1 MKEGNKM
8 SEKTSLY
15 LLTGF
20 LGAGKTTLLTNILND
35 LSGEKVG
42 VIMNEFGKIGIDG
55 TIIKRDDMELVEIN
69 RGSIFCSCLKI
80 SFVQAMCEMTD
91 RNLKY
96 LFVESSGLAD
106 PSNIG
111 EIMKAV
117 QEFKGDVYDYKA
129 AICLVDAVHFLDQLK
144 DLETVERQI
153 KHCHLAVISKADLV
167 DESTIETIKAKIR
180 EINNKVEIQT
190 AVFGKLNYDFLKEDL
205 MKNQWV
211 ETEDTTN
218 TPENKPK
225 TLNLIFK
232 GALKKEEL
240 SRFIDIIS
248 EDTYRIKG
256 FFKLK
261 DGWNQ
266 VDVVNKRIDYKPSD
280 SPEIESQLVI
290 ISKIGPAIIKKIF
303 NAWNKV
309 IDQEMQLKN

>member
-1 MKEGNKM
+1 M

-20 LGAGKTTLLTNILND
+20 LGSGKTTLLTNVLND

-55 TIIKRDDMELVEIN
+55 TIIKRNDMELVEIN

-80 SFVQAMCEMTD
+80 SFVQAMCEMAD

-117 QEFKGDVYDYKA
+117 KEFKGDVYDYKA

-153 KHCHLAVISKADLV
+153 KHCHLAVMSKADLV
-167 DESTIETIKAKIR
+167 DEITLEKIKTKIY
-180 EINNKVEIQT
+180 EINNKIEIQT
-190 AVFGKLNYDFLKEDL
+190 AVFGKLDYDFLHKDL

-211 ETEDTTN
+211 EAEDTTN

-225 TLNLIFK
+225 TLNLTFK
-232 GALKKEEL
+232 CELKKEEL
-240 SRFIDIIS
+240 SRFIDSIS
-248 EDTYRIKG
+248 EDTFRIKG
-256 FFKLK
+256 FFKLD

-266 VDVVNKRIDYKPSD
+266 VDVVNKRIDYKLSD
-280 SPEIESQLVI
+280 SPETESQLVI

-303 NAWNKV
+303 NSWNE
-309 IDQEMQLKN
+309 IIGQDMQLKN